1 VVERPRAA
9 PAGRVEPLT
18 LRADRINGT
27 GVRGLGKARFVDGE
41 NADARLGIVAGVAG
55 CGLCHGCGRLRHDQR
70 YVVAHAPAAEPVV
83 AAELQ
88 RQPGLAGRL
97 AEHLADTPA
106 VAVPRRLAIA
116 RWWTVAGF
124 GVTRR

>member
-1 VVERPRAA
+1 VERPRAA

-41 NADARLGIVAGVAG
+41 NADARLGFMADLAGGRVR
-55 CGLCHGCGRLRHDQR
+55 HGCGRLCHDQR
-70 YVVAHAPAAEPVV
+70 YFVVTAIAAEPVL

-97 AEHLADTPA
+97 AEHLADAPA